1 MPKIKMPKSSP
12 SIDMTPMVDLGF
24 LLVTFF
30 MLTTQF
36 RPEEVATATTPSSI
50 SELILPDKNMMVL
63 TIDKQNRVFYFF
75 DGQKDRREVLMK
87 MSAEYEVPFTEDQ
100 IKKFENIS
108 AVGVD
113 IGILPKWLDAEG
125 TERKQIIDQNAGVPM
140 DSVNNQLKD
149 WLYFSRMQPRNTNRE
164 TAYRVAIKGDREASY
179 KTVKR
184 VMKVLEEVKVFK
196 FNLITEMKTE

>member
-50 SELILPDKNMMVL
+50 SEIILPDKNIMLL
-63 TIDKQNRVFYFF
+63 TVDKQNRVFYSF
-75 DGQKDRREVLMK
+75 DGQKDRREVLEK
-87 MSAEYEVPFTEDQ
+87 MSAEYKVPFTEEQ
-100 IKKFENIS
+100 VHKFENIS

-113 IGILPKWLDAEG
+113 IGTLPQWLDADG
-125 TERKQIIDQNAGVPM
+125 PQRKALIDQGSGIPM
-140 DSVNNQLKD
+140 DSVNNQLED
-149 WLYFSRMQPRNTNRE
+149 WLYFSRMQDRNLNRG
-164 TAYRVAIKGDREASY
+164 TAYRVAIKGDRESNY
-179 KTVKR
+179 KTIKR
-184 VMKVLEEVKVFK
+184 LIKVLEEVKVFK